1 MKYLNGTRELKL
13 TLSADNLHC
22 IKWYVDAS
30 FAVHPD
36 YKNHTGATMSYGDGD
51 GAVQSISRK
60 QKLTPKA
67 ALNQSWSESKMCW
80 L

>member
-30 FAVHPD
+30 FAVNPKGYIVKGYCMKYPTND
-36 YKNHTGATMSYGDGD
+36 LGDHMM
-51 GAVQSISRK
+51 R
-60 QKLTPKA
+60 T
-67 ALNQSWSESKMCW
+67 W
-80 L
+80 